1 MVMLFDYILF
11 EFTTVRNDTCV
22 MCDLE
27 FKNILTSLIIIIVLL
42 CPIPL
47 ILTCK
52 NTPLSHPSRK

>member
-27 FKNILTSLIIIIVLL
+27 FKNILSNIIDNNYYFIVFNPFNL
-42 CPIPL
+42 
-47 ILTCK
+47 
-52 NTPLSHPSRK
+52 NM